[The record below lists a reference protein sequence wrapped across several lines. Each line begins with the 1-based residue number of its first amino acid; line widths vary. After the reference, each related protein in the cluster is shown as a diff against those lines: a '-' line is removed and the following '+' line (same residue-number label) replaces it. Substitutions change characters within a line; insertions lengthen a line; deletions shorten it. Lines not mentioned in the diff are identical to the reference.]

1 MAWRLLEGP
10 NLDIYQSLAIE
21 EALAKVSSR
30 SSDVT
35 NTLRIWKADRAVVVG
50 RFQCIHK
57 ELDVRYCQDS
67 SIAIARR
74 FTGGGTV
81 YQDRGNLNFTICA
94 DQNESYVPKRL
105 PQLYKRFVGE
115 IAYQLQK
122 IGIPARFDSQRSCLR
137 IREKKISGTAGWIK
151 HGVSFIHGTLLID
164 ADLSVLNRCLEI
176 PLGQPVYIRNGK
188 KTRCLESKLDTVT
201 NIIEEVPEAP
211 SEANIAAC
219 IIRSV
224 EEVAGTTIVKGALTK
239 EERDTAHSLYQ
250 SRYSVPEWNLGT
262 RVPD

>member
-1 MAWRLLEGP
+1 LEGP

-21 EALAKVSSR
+21 EALAKVGSH
-30 SSDVT
+30 SSDMT
-35 NTLRIWKADRAVVVG
+35 NTLRIWKADWAVVVG

-57 ELDVRYCQDS
+57 ELDIHYCQS
-67 SIAIARR
+67 NSIAIARR

-94 DQNESYVPKRL
+94 DQREPYVPKRL
-105 PQLYKRFVGE
+105 PQLYKGFVGE

-122 IGIPARFDSQRSCLR
+122 IGIPARFDAQRSCLR
-137 IREKKISGTAGWIK
+137 IQEKKITGTAGWIK
-151 HGVSFIHGTLLID
+151 QGVSFIHGTLLVD

-176 PLGQPVYIRNGK
+176 PVGQPKYLRNGR
-188 KTRCLESKLDTVT
+188 KTRCLESKRDIVA
-201 NIIEEVPEAP
+201 NIIEEVTEAP
-211 SEANIAAC
+211 SEDDIAAA

-224 EEVAGTTIVKGALTK
+224 EEVSGASIAKGSLTK

-250 SRYSVPEWNLGT
+250 SRYSVAEWNLGT

>member
-1 MAWRLLEGP
+1 MSWRLLEGP

-21 EALAKVSSR
+21 EALARVSSH
-30 SSDVT
+30 SSEMT
-35 NTLRIWKADRAVVVG
+35 NTVRIWKADRAVVVG

-57 ELDVRYCQDS
+57 EVNIHYCQSNDIS
-67 SIAIARR
+67 IARR

-81 YQDRGNLNFTICA
+81 YQDSGNLNFTICA
-94 DQNESYVPKRL
+94 DQRESYVPKRL
-105 PQLYKRFVGE
+105 PQLYKAFVGE

-122 IGIPARFDSQRSCLR
+122 IGIPARFDPQRACLR
-137 IREKKISGTAGWIK
+137 IQDKKITGTAGWIK
-151 HGVSFIHGTLLID
+151 QGVSFIHGTLLVN
-164 ADLSVLNRCLEI
+164 ADLSVLNRCFEI
-176 PLGQPVYIRNGK
+176 PVDQPEYLRNGK
-188 KTRCLESKLDTVT
+188 KVRCLESKRDTVT

-211 SEANIAAC
+211 SEEDIAAA

-224 EEVAGTTIVKGALTK
+224 QEVSGTSIIKEALTK

-250 SRYSVPEWNLGT
+250 CRYSLADWNLGT

>member
-1 MAWRLLEGP
+1 MEGP

-21 EALAKVSSR
+21 EALAKVSSH
-30 SSDVT
+30 SSDVA
-35 NTLRIWKADRAVVVG
+35 NTLRIWKADRAVVIG

-57 ELDVRYCQDS
+57 ELDIRYCQEG

-81 YQDRGNLNFTICA
+81 YQDKGNLNFTICA
-94 DQNESYVPKRL
+94 DQKESYVPKRL

-122 IGIPARFDSQRSCLR
+122 IGIPARFDAQRSCLR
-137 IREKKISGTAGWIK
+137 IQQKKITGTAGWIK
-151 HGVSFIHGTLLID
+151 QGISFIHGTLLIN
-164 ADLSVLNRCLEI
+164 ADLSLLNRCLRI
-176 PLGQPVYIRNGK
+176 PLDQPVYLRNGK
-188 KTRCLESKLDTVT
+188 KTRCLESKRDTVT

-211 SEANIAAC
+211 SEGEIAAA

-224 EEVAGTTIVKGALTK
+224 EEVAGTSIVRGSLTK
-239 EERDTAHSLYQ
+239 EERNTAHSLYQ
-250 SRYSVPEWNLGT
+250 SRYSVAEWNLGT